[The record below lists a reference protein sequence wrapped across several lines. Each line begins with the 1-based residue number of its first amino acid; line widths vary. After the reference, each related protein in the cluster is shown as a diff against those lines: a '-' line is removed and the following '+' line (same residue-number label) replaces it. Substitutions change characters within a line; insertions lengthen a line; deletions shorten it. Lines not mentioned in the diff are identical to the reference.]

1 MDRREAIKRTA
12 LLTGY
17 ALSASAIQGVLWGCR
32 PEQKS
37 PLTDWKPQFLTNKQG
52 VLAAEMAERILPRT
66 STPGA
71 QDVFVHEFIDLMVK
85 NCFKPEEKKMF
96 LDGLDEIERECQN
109 ANGKPFA
116 KCNPEQQ
123 LELLNRIDVDARRS
137 VEGKNIQNSNELP
150 FFLRFKE
157 LAILGYFTSEE
168 IGTNVLNYDPIP
180 QKYEGCIPLEEVGR
194 LWALS

>member
-17 ALSASAIQGVLWGCR
+17 ALSASAMQGVLWGCR

-52 VLAAEMAERILPRT
+52 VLVAEMAERILPRT

-96 LDGLDEIERECQN
+96 LDGLEEIERECQN
-109 ANGKPFA
+109 AYGKPFA
-116 KCNPEQQ
+116 KCSPEQQ
-123 LELLNRIDVDARRS
+123 LELLNRIDADARRL
-137 VEGKNIQNSNELP
+137 VKENKIHDPAQMP
-150 FFLRFKE
+150 FVLRFKE

-180 QKYEGCIPLEEVGR
+180 QSYQGCIPLEEVGR